1 MAIHLADIR
10 KWGRTFRR
18 ALSVDDSVG
27 PAIGAVAVGNGVL
40 MVLYRVS
47 RLLGVVV
54 AAVYVDA
61 PRNMCACAL
70 EVT

>member
-1 MAIHLADIR
+1 MGA
-10 KWGRTFRR
+10 
-18 ALSVDDSVG
+18 
-27 PAIGAVAVGNGVL
+27 AIGAVAVGNGVL

-47 RLLGVVV
+47 RLLGVV
-54 AAVYVDA
+54 AKAVCVGA